1 MNGKRIKEKISSGID
16 LTNHEIKNIME
27 VIKTSENRGILLKG
41 NARKVSQKEDFSIF
55 LSH

>member
-27 VIKTSENRGILLKG
+27 VIKTSKNRGISLKG
-41 NARKVSQKEDFSIF
+41 NAGKVSQKEDFSIF